1 MVQAISLADF
11 IHGPEHVSPRRGIK
25 RTKNVTEV
33 RRDGEKFLRKRWGV
47 RTHTVARR
55 CPVCGTKNFMRASD
69 KVCMGCKM
77 KGAE

>member
-1 MVQAISLADF
+1 MTPLPLQSF

-55 CPVCGTKNFMRASD
+55 CPVCGTKNTLRTKD
-69 KVCMGCKM
+69 KVCMGCKI